1 MPTPEGC
8 PEPPDGHNYVKITF
22 DRTPIMS
29 TYLLAMIVGDFEYIS
44 NRSSATENSCCQL
57 NNGTSSEL
65 AEVRIY
71 TPVGKGSLGQH
82 ALTVAT
88 RCLKFYS
95 KFFGEPYPLPKLDL
109 IALPDFACGAMEN
122 WGLITY
128 RLLFLN

>member
-1 MPTPEGC
+1 
-8 PEPPDGHNYVKITF
+8 
-22 DRTPIMS
+22 MS